1 MRIRIP
7 RRPRKT
13 PRPKKTI
20 VQAMKDASKV
30 LPKKGQTPPKNVFTG
45 QTKPTRI
52 SPITGK
58 PVKRKSTGITTPQV
72 KKRKV
77 TGTPTP
83 NPRAIADARRMSPN
97 VDTRMKQLS
106 IDRGRTKG
114 VKSSVMDKSLG
125 IDARMAALAK
135 ERRAKGQYKSRSRAA
150 LDAARKKAI
159 ATARNRVRATAALK
173 GLGNRAVK
181 GSSLNRNV
189 RGLRQFVGARVGRK
203 RRSRI

>member
-97 VDTRMKQLS
+97 IDTRMKQLS

-114 VKSSVMDKSLG
+114 AKSSVMDKSLG

-135 ERRAKGQYKSRSRAA
+135 ERKAKGQLKSRSRAA
-150 LDAARKKAI
+150 LR
-159 ATARNRVRATAALK
+159 
-173 GLGNRAVK
+173 GLGNKAVK
-181 GSSLNRNV
+181 RSSLNRNV
-189 RGLRQFVGARVGRK
+189 TGLRRFVGSRVGRRK
-203 RRSRI
+203 SRI

>member
-58 PVKRKSTGITTPQV
+58 PVKRKPTGTPRPRKTTPQPPE
-72 KKRKV
+72 
-77 TGTPTP
+77 T
-83 NPRAIADARRMSPN
+83 RALADARRMSPN
-97 VDTRMKQLS
+97 IDTRMKQLS

-114 VKSSVMDKSLG
+114 AKSSVMDKSLG

-135 ERRAKGQYKSRSRAA
+135 ERKAKGQLKSKPRAA
-150 LDAARKKAI
+150 LR
-159 ATARNRVRATAALK
+159 
-173 GLGNRAVK
+173 GLGNKAVK
-181 GSSLNRNV
+181 RSSLNRNV
-189 RGLRQFVGARVGRK
+189 TGLRRFVGSRVGRRK
-203 RRSRI
+203 SRI

>member
-45 QTKPTRI
+45 
-52 SPITGK
+52 TGK

-150 LDAARKKAI
+150 LDARKKAI

-189 RGLRQFVGARVGRK
+189 RGLRQFVGARTGRRK
-203 RRSRI
+203 SRI